1 MVDWLHNAQA
11 WLALAAVLLLAEIL
25 TTTFFLACLALGALA
40 AAGSIALGH
49 AGQEA
54 LVAFSVASVL
64 SMLALRPFMLKMLRP
79 ASEVRTNAAAIIGQE
94 GRVTVAIR
102 PDMDEGRV
110 QVGGEDWWAV
120 SSNGEPIAVDC
131 RILVLA
137 VDGSKLT
144 VRPSDDP
151 SPPLVP
157 PGQGA

>member
-1 MVDWLHNAQA
+1 MIDWLHNAQA

-137 VDGSKLT
+137 VGSKLT
-144 VRPSDDP
+144 VRPSDDT
-151 SPPLVP
+151 SPHFVS